1 MQKKLATLFGLSL
14 PSYTIGTLTLLI
26 MVSFAN
32 CTISSIVFID
42 KLILLAVVLSP
53 VVFTLGAIVS
63 IIALV
68 KFESKIVALIGIV
81 LNIVLLVALLCFIKP
96 FLVEF
101 KFLI

>member
-1 MQKKLATLFGLSL
+1 MQKKLATLIGLRL

-26 MVSFAN
+26 FVSFAS
-32 CTISSIVFID
+32 CTISSIIFID

-53 VVFTLGAIVS
+53 MVFTLGAIVS

-68 KFESKIVALIGIV
+68 KFESKIAALIGIV
-81 LNIVLLVALLCFIKP
+81 LNVALLVALLYFIKP
-96 FLVEF
+96 FLIEF